1 MFCFRKGMTIRD
13 KTVQLICWPI
23 FDNFIVLMIF
33 INSLFMACYDYADPE
48 NKGEN
53 NRVIEYAGHVFT
65 ITFSIECFIKI
76 IAMGFCFHK
85 NSYMRDTWNWLDF
98 TVVCVGIFEQIPGV
112 GGSNLKA
119 LRTLRVLRPLRS
131 INAFPSMKKLI
142 SSLLASLPALGN
154 AVIFMLF
161 IFLLFCILG
170 VQSFSGVLYRRCRY
184 KPQPEIDPVTKQY
197 TSWPIV
203 EDIERLCSADGSGQH
218 VCSAGHTCGSPSKYG
233 MTLAADG
240 VPDSAL
246 IMYGIITFDNIV
258 EGMITIFQVITLEG
272 WSTLM
277 YNLSDASPQWM
288 SEIFCIL
295 LVLVGSF
302 FLLNVILAVIMDAF
316 DEVAA

>member
-1 MFCFRKGMTIRD
+1 
-13 KTVQLICWPI
+13 
-23 FDNFIVLMIF
+23 
-33 INSLFMACYDYADPE
+33 
-48 NKGEN
+48 
-53 NRVIEYAGHVFT
+53 
-65 ITFSIECFIKI
+65 
-76 IAMGFCFHK
+76 
-85 NSYMRDTWNWLDF
+85 
-98 TVVCVGIFEQIPGV
+98 
-112 GGSNLKA
+112 
-119 LRTLRVLRPLRS
+119 
-131 INAFPSMKKLI
+131 
-142 SSLLASLPALGN
+142 
-154 AVIFMLF
+154 
-161 IFLLFCILG
+161 
-170 VQSFSGVLYRRCRY
+170 
-184 KPQPEIDPVTKQY
+184 
-197 TSWPIV
+197 
-203 EDIERLCSADGSGQH
+203 
-218 VCSAGHTCGSPSKYG
+218 